1 MSNVKDCLICKYC
14 DEDFIFDEETGEEY
28 PIYNCQKR
36 NDTSL
41 DFECKDFE
49 RFMKN
54 DCKYQ

>member
-1 MSNVKDCLICKYC
+1 MIKDCSVCKYC
-14 DEDFIFDEETGEEY
+14 DEDFDFDEETVEEY

-49 RFMKN
+49 RFKRN
-54 DCKYQ
+54 DR